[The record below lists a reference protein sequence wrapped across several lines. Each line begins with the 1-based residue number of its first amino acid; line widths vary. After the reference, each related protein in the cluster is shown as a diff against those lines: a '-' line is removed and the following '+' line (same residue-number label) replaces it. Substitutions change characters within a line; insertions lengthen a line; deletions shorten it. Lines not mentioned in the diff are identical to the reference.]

1 MKNKNRKVIFDIE
14 TNGFLEDGLDYTSVP
29 FKLKPSYKLWCIVI
43 RDIETEEVFSF
54 SLEDCTK
61 EALAEVLEQCQEI
74 AGHNIVWFDLPVLKL
89 LGLIDYKIAYPGE
102 SSILNDNACLITDT
116 LLWSKILDPDRYG
129 GHSLASWGKRFGEY
143 KGDFHEFEAYSQ
155 EMLDY
160 CIQDTKVNAL
170 LYKQIQR
177 DKRIGNYDKAMQ
189 MEIKMADIIF
199 RQSLFGF
206 DFDSEKAQ
214 KCLIELDQKLLET
227 KEKVSPLL
235 PPRKLNQGELK
246 NFTAPKNQFKK
257 DGSVS
262 ALMEKFCAK
271 VGATIEGDVGSF
283 TMLYKGKT
291 YELPIREPLETHTES
306 DIDDL
311 DNLKKYLIDMG
322 WNPSEYKERDLTKN
336 TDKSKKTPEQ
346 LEETI
351 KRYVT
356 QTFRGYFHKERC
368 ELLGCAENEYALT
381 RRLQTL
387 GREGKSLF
395 VPTGPKIAVGVDK
408 TLCPNLEELGEKADF
423 VQSVVHYLTYKH
435 RRNMI
440 AGGGFEYDPTTDEEP
455 ETGLLSNVRE
465 DGRIGTPADT
475 LAASTGRFRHKKVCN
490 IPRVTS
496 LYGEPLRSLFRPGYG
511 MWQLGFDFASL
522 EARIQGHFCMPYT
535 NGPELADMLLQEK
548 PNDIHSV
555 TARKLGISRSD
566 AKNMNY
572 ASLYGASPKKLAKML
587 KVSEAKGKEL
597 YDSFWESVPALKEF
611 KEKVEAHWEKKGRT
625 HIQGIDGRLLVTRS
639 KHSLVNLCFQS
650 AGALFMK
657 WSNVAIIKQYEDAGL
672 LIDPLD
678 DSLGKQGT
686 FQMIQQHDE
695 AQAAVSKGLLDIK
708 VFNTEEEAIAA
719 KQPGCSAIG
728 HTPSGKYYIGYRT
741 KVIEC
746 IEEGIKE
753 TEELLK
759 TRVPM
764 AFEWI
769 AGSNYAQC
777 H

>member
-102 SSILNDNACLITDT
+102 SSILNDNSCLITDT

-214 KCLIELDQKLLET
+214 KCLVELDQKLLET

-322 WNPSEYKERDLTKN
+322 W
-336 TDKSKKTPEQ
+336 
-346 LEETI
+346 
-351 KRYVT
+351 
-356 QTFRGYFHKERC
+356 
-368 ELLGCAENEYALT
+368 
-381 RRLQTL
+381 
-387 GREGKSLF
+387 
-395 VPTGPKIAVGVDK
+395 
-408 TLCPNLEELGEKADF
+408 
-423 VQSVVHYLTYKH
+423 
-435 RRNMI
+435 
-440 AGGGFEYDPTTDEEP
+440 
-455 ETGLLSNVRE
+455 
-465 DGRIGTPADT
+465 
-475 LAASTGRFRHKKVCN
+475 
-490 IPRVTS
+490 
-496 LYGEPLRSLFRPGYG
+496 
-511 MWQLGFDFASL
+511 
-522 EARIQGHFCMPYT
+522 
-535 NGPELADMLLQEK
+535 
-548 PNDIHSV
+548 
-555 TARKLGISRSD
+555 
-566 AKNMNY
+566 
-572 ASLYGASPKKLAKML
+572 
-587 KVSEAKGKEL
+587 
-597 YDSFWESVPALKEF
+597 
-611 KEKVEAHWEKKGRT
+611 
-625 HIQGIDGRLLVTRS
+625 
-639 KHSLVNLCFQS
+639 
-650 AGALFMK
+650 
-657 WSNVAIIKQYEDAGL
+657 
-672 LIDPLD
+672 
-678 DSLGKQGT
+678 
-686 FQMIQQHDE
+686 
-695 AQAAVSKGLLDIK
+695 
-708 VFNTEEEAIAA
+708 
-719 KQPGCSAIG
+719 
-728 HTPSGKYYIGYRT
+728 
-741 KVIEC
+741 
-746 IEEGIKE
+746 
-753 TEELLK
+753 
-759 TRVPM
+759 
-764 AFEWI
+764 
-769 AGSNYAQC
+769 GS
-777 H
+777 